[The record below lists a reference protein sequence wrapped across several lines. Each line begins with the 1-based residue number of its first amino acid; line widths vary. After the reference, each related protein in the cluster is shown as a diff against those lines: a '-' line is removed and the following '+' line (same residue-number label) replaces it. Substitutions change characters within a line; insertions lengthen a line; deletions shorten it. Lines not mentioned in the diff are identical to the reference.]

1 MKLSSEVIRRRKIRK
16 INKKKKQQIS
26 QLFRVTTSIT
36 NLLSSLKIEEISHK
50 EDTSQKNYLNS
61 LININISKLSKE
73 KETIQHKNQ
82 IQNQIKYQNIN
93 NFIIYSDDS
102 KYEKT
107 DSLDTD
113 IFYTKNFNTE
123 DSENLS

>member
-1 MKLSSEVIRRRKIRK
+1 
-16 INKKKKQQIS
+16 
-26 QLFRVTTSIT
+26 
-36 NLLSSLKIEEISHK
+36 
-50 EDTSQKNYLNS
+50 LNS